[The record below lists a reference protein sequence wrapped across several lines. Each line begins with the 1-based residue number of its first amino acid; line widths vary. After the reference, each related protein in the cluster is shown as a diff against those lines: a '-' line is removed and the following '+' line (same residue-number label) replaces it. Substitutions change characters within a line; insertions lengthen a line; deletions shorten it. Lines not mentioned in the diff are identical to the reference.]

1 MQYSRRKFLKTLAVT
16 ATSAVASSVL
26 IGCGSS
32 SDGTVEVNQPA
43 PILVDNDGALFPQS
57 VASGDPRADSVIVWT
72 RAGNGENDVPLIL
85 QVATSEDFSSV
96 IVEFEATAEA
106 AADGCLKVRVMGLS
120 EDTTYY
126 YRFLINNGDNIQSS
140 RTGRTKTAP
149 ADNNPRE
156 IKFAYASCQDYI
168 GRYYNNYL
176 SLLAQDDLDF
186 VVHLG
191 DYIYETTGDASF
203 QSAGSERNITF
214 ADTQGALTI
223 GVGDGQFQA
232 AASLSN
238 YRQLYKVYRADD
250 MLRQVHERFPMI
262 VIWDDHEFSDDSWQD
277 NGTYLDG
284 TADEQNLAR
293 KRNSEQAF
301 FEYMPIDHE
310 SLHEA
315 PNANSD
321 ALAVTD
327 AHLFPNTRIYR
338 DFRYGQHLHLV
349 MSDYRTYRPDHIIPE
364 DAFPGTV
371 ALDQATLTQFLTA
384 IGRSQ
389 PEIDAIVS
397 SMSPYIDIDAAPF
410 APYKAALTEVFT
422 GLYAA
427 DLAAR
432 LPLSQTEALSQAQQ
446 RAVAAVQGKVASS
459 YLNVVLAGAQAQL
472 PAEHPLQALPALPE
486 TGTERGIAFFTLG
499 KTNLFAD
506 IGARYVVI
514 KETYDLYAAYREFVT
529 SQQGGTAQNAFA
541 PEQTEWMAQTFASSD
556 ATWKMLGSSVSFSP
570 LLFDLSANRPFSGSV
585 PLESALDSDALP
597 DNLRQRFYIN
607 VDHWDGAPQF
617 KANFINDVLARNGVI
632 TLGGDIHSTY
642 VTEHAADD
650 LTGNKSFNFTVGSV
664 SSGTFGSFLEQGL
677 NNIFAQ
683 LGDVPDAVGQLPSFF
698 NILVET
704 ATRRED
710 IADTLHFANMWQ
722 HGVGIVKVSA
732 DNVDVE
738 FHNVNSEINGESTVA
753 NSYYDNPQAYLNM
766 VTVHKFRVA
775 DNQLQNSVG

>member
-16 ATSAVASSVL
+16 ASGAVASSVL
-26 IGCGSS
+26 VGCGGGSNS
-32 SDGTVEVNQPA
+32 NVEVDAPA
-43 PILVDNDGALFPQS
+43 PVLIDNGQVFPQS
-57 VASGDPRADSVIVWT
+57 VASGDPKADSVIVWT
-72 RAGNGENDVPLIL
+72 RADGGNNDVPLIL
-85 QVATSEDFSSV
+85 QVSTASDFSSV

-126 YRFLINNGDNIQSS
+126 YRFLINNGDSILSS

-149 ADNNPRE
+149 ADDNPRE

-203 QSAGSERNITF
+203 QSAGAERNITF
-214 ADTQGALTI
+214 EDTDGALTI
-223 GVGDGQFQA
+223 GVGDNQFQA

-238 YRQLYKVYRADD
+238 YRQLYKTYRADD
-250 MLRQVHERFPMI
+250 LLRQVHENFAMI

-284 TADEQNLAR
+284 TADEQNLTR

-310 SLHEA
+310 SLHET
-315 PNANSD
+315 PNGSSD
-321 ALAVTD
+321 ALAVSEE
-327 AHLFPNTRIYR
+327 HLFPNTRIYR

-349 MSDYRTYRPDHIIPE
+349 MSDYRTYRPDHLIPE

-371 ALDQATLTQFLTA
+371 AIDQATLTQFLTA
-384 IGRSQ
+384 VGRAQ
-389 PEIDAIVS
+389 VEVDAIVS
-397 SMSPYIDIDAAPF
+397 SVSPYIDIDAAPF
-410 APYKAALTEVFT
+410 APYKAAFLEIFT
-422 GLYAA
+422 GLYAT
-427 DLAAR
+427 DLAAQ
-432 LPLSQTEALSQAQQ
+432 LPLSQEALLAQAQQ
-446 RAVAAVQGKVASS
+446 RAVAAVQGKLATS
-459 YLNVVLAGAQAQL
+459 YLNIVLEGAKAQL

-486 TGTERGIAFFTLG
+486 TGVEQGIAFYSLG

-514 KETYDLYAAYREFVT
+514 KETFDLFAAYQEFVA
-529 SQQGGTAQNAFA
+529 SQQGETAQNAFA
-541 PEQTEWMAQTFASSD
+541 PEQTAWMAQTFATSD

-585 PLESALDSDALP
+585 PLESALDSDTLP
-597 DNLRQRFYIN
+597 ANLRQRFYIN

-617 KANFINDVLARNGVI
+617 KSSFVNDVLARNGVI

-642 VTEHAADD
+642 VTEHATDAT
-650 LTGNKSFNFTVGSV
+650 TGNKSFNFTVGSV
-664 SSGTFGSFLEQGL
+664 SSGTFGSFLAQGL
-677 NNIFAQ
+677 NDIFAQ
-683 LGDVPDAVGQLPSFF
+683 LGDVPAAVGQLPSFF
-698 NILVET
+698 NILVRT
-704 ATRRED
+704 ATQRED
-710 IADTLHFANMWQ
+710 IADTLHFADMWQ
-722 HGVGIVKVSA
+722 HGIGVVKVSGEK
-732 DNVDVE
+732 VDVE
-738 FHNVNSEINGESTVA
+738 FHNVNSEVNGESTVA
-753 NSYYDNPQAYLNM
+753 TSYYNNQHAYLEM
-766 VTVHKFRVA
+766 VQVHKFRVA
-775 DNQLQNSVG
+775 GNQLQSLDD